1 MEKMNSRTIVRS
13 LKKPE
18 SYAPLLAIR
27 NAREY
32 DAAVEKLNALVD
44 EIGDNPKD
52 PRYRL
57 IDTLSILVEAY
68 DKEHYS
74 IPDTSGV
81 EMLRFLMEQHGLT
94 QGDLPEVG
102 TQGGFMC
109 RRGCFFANAP
119 ESESEV
125 GHEAQGV
132 LKTNWRCRGRGRA

>member
-1 MEKMNSRTIVRS
+1 MNSRTIVRS
-13 LKKPE
+13 LRKPE

-68 DKEHYS
+68 DMAHYP
-74 IPDTSGV
+74 IPD
-81 EMLRFLMEQHGLT
+81 
-94 QGDLPEVG
+94 
-102 TQGGFMC
+102 
-109 RRGCFFANAP
+109 NAP
-119 ESESEV
+119 
-125 GHEAQGV
+125 
-132 LKTNWRCRGRGRA
+132 